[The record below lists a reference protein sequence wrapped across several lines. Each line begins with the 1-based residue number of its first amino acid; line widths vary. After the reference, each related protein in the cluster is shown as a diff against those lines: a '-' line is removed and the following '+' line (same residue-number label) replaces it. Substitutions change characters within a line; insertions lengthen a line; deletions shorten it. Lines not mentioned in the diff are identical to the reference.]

1 VCISKVIL
9 SLSLRLDKNFSFSI
23 HILFDNWVK
32 NSFLLGSFRTSE
44 GVKPLFSSTVSS
56 SVVAT
61 KLALFVFVDL
71 SWLIVVIDEKCCL
84 NPLKLVCFPNF
95 CLKTLKGSDCV
106 PVLLVTTAIL
116 VFFKSFFS
124 QPDVKQS
131 PCLRWWWCSCWQND
145 RILNIYCYK
154 YCTRQ
159 GQIVGYLSSVY
170 LKIHFIPRRFCL
182 ATSLENISSDPKWT
196 DSSDLFVDKIT
207 CSHPS
212 LAKCNLS
219 F

>member
-1 VCISKVIL
+1 MQLWMQICQRSVCISKVIL
-9 SLSLRLDKNFSFSI
+9 SLPLRLDRNFSFSI

-32 NSFLLGSFRTSE
+32 NSFLLGSLRTSE

-95 CLKTLKGSDCV
+95 CLKTLKGSDWV

-116 VFFKSFFS
+116 LFFKSFFT
-124 QPDVKQS
+124 QPDAKHS
-131 PCLRWWWCSCWQND
+131 PCLVGKMTGFW
-145 RILNIYCYK
+145 IFIVINIVQDKAK
-154 YCTRQ
+154 YLGIYHQ
-159 GQIVGYLSSVY
+159 
-170 LKIHFIPRRFCL
+170 FIS
-182 ATSLENISSDPKWT
+182 TSISFPEDP
-196 DSSDLFVDKIT
+196 V
-207 CSHPS
+207 
-212 LAKCNLS
+212 
-219 F
+219 